1 MKIRHF
7 DSEFDVSNAEFESNK
22 TTFRVDIR
30 FFKDEKVYHLVEQDI
45 WPDELRPDELQI
57 RYNYVTFEVDFS
69 DLTPTDITRALVDF
83 LGRHKLYLYK
93 YSLAQKGAF
102 VSYASPG
109 SDVEQVVDL
118 KYSPKHQNQYVS
130 LIADVQLEDGVDYEK
145 LFDIRIKNP
154 INEIS
159 FEELEELGYKIGEAG
174 IQNFAIL
181 SDKDAKNEIIS
192 D

>member
-7 DSEFDVSNAEFESNK
+7 DSEFDVSNAEFESSK

-30 FFKDEKVYHLVEQDI
+30 FFKDEKVYHLVERDI
-45 WPDELRPDELQI
+45 WPDELRPGELQI
-57 RYNYVTFEVDFS
+57 RYNYVTFEVDSS

-93 YSLAQKGAF
+93 YSIAQKGAF
-102 VSYASPG
+102 VSYASSKP
-109 SDVEQVVDL
+109 DTEQVVDL

-130 LIADVQLEDGVDYEK
+130 LIAGVQLEDGIDYEK

-159 FEELEELGYKIGEAG
+159 FEKLEELGYKIGEAG

-181 SDKDAKNEIIS
+181 GDEDAKKYCK
-192 D
+192 